1 MKIELQ
7 ELLRDYEETE
17 LPLTPRRS
25 VDPEAVRRRVRE
37 KLDDKPRRR
46 FPARK
51 ALLALAACL
60 VLAGSAFAYA
70 QYRAS
75 QVKTVTAE
83 DIETY
88 GLLHAFESNTLYS
101 VTPEAE
107 GAAEAEAPHI
117 LGVRPG
123 YLPDEVCEKESSTLR
138 SKLAYWEQEYDLSL
152 LDSTPLSEE
161 ELESA
166 YTRICTGPAGQ
177 NGGSWWTVTVDIY
190 SAEDLQDKAVIVN
203 GVNTSQEEGTFL
215 DMEATWLTQ
224 DFDGHTTYNL
234 ILFHPAYQ
242 CVIHLGGVSADGHI
256 DFSVLEEIAAGL
268 EIVDTGLPAGDYTD
282 SDWTLFSVARG

>member
-25 VDPEAVRRRVRE
+25 VSPEAISRRVQE
-37 KLDDKPRRR
+37 KLDDEPRSR

-60 VLAGSAFAYA
+60 VLAGSAFAFA

-75 QVKTVTAE
+75 QVKTITAE

-88 GLLHAFESNTLYS
+88 EMADYFEANTLYT
-101 VTPEAE
+101 VTPEADA
-107 GAAEAEAPHI
+107 AAEADVPHI

-123 YLPDEVCEKESSTLR
+123 YLPDEVCEKESSLLR
-138 SKLAYWEQEYDLSL
+138 PKLAYWEQEYGLSL
-152 LDSTPLSEE
+152 LDNTPLSEE
-161 ELESA
+161 ELENT
-166 YTRICTGPAGQ
+166 YTHICTGPVGQ
-177 NGGSWWTVTVDIY
+177 GVKDWWTVVVDIY

-203 GVNTSQEEGTFL
+203 GENTSQEEGTFL

-224 DFDGHTTYNL
+224 EFDGLTTYNL
-234 ILFHPAYQ
+234 ILYHPAYQ
-242 CVIHLGGVSADGHI
+242 CVILLGGVSADGHI
-256 DFSVLEEIAAGL
+256 DFSVLEEIAADL

-282 SDWTLFSVARG
+282 SNWMVFGVARG

>member
-25 VDPEAVRRRVRE
+25 VDPEAVRRRVQE
-37 KLDDKPRRR
+37 KLDNKPRRR

-60 VLAGSAFAYA
+60 VLAGSAFAFA

-75 QVKTVTAE
+75 QVKSITAE

-101 VTPEAE
+101 VTPEADA
-107 GAAEAEAPHI
+107 AAEADVPHI
-117 LGVRPG
+117 LGIRPG
-123 YLPDEVCEKESSTLR
+123 YLPDEDCVNENSTLR
-138 SKLAYWEQEYDLSL
+138 SKLAFLEREYGLSL
-152 LDSTPLSEE
+152 LDNTPLSED

-166 YTRICTGPAGQ
+166 YSHICIGSQ
-177 NGGSWWTVTVDIY
+177 GGRDSWTVVVDIY
-190 SAEDLQDKAVIVN
+190 SAVDLQDKAVIVS
-203 GVNTSQEEGTFL
+203 GENTSQEEGTFL

-224 DFDGHTTYNL
+224 DFDGRTTYNL

-242 CVIHLGGVSADGHI
+242 CVIHLGGVSADDHI
-256 DFSVLEEIAAGL
+256 DFSVLEEIAADL

-282 SDWTLFSVARG
+282 SNWTLFSVARG

>member
-25 VDPEAVRRRVRE
+25 VSPEAISRRVQE
-37 KLDDKPRRR
+37 KLDDKPRSR

-88 GLLHAFESNTLYS
+88 EMADYFEANTLYT
-101 VTPEAE
+101 VTPEADA
-107 GAAEAEAPHI
+107 AAEADAPHI

-123 YLPDEVCEKESSTLR
+123 YLPDEVCEKESS
-138 SKLAYWEQEYDLSL
+138 L
-152 LDSTPLSEE
+152 LDNTPLSEE
-161 ELESA
+161 ELENT
-166 YTRICTGPAGQ
+166 YTHICTGPVGQ
-177 NGGSWWTVTVDIY
+177 GVKDWWTVVVDIY

-203 GVNTSQEEGTFL
+203 GENTSQEEGTFL

-224 DFDGHTTYNL
+224 EFDGLTTYNL
-234 ILFHPAYQ
+234 ILYHPAYQ
-242 CVIHLGGVSADGHI
+242 CVILLGGVSADGHI

>member
-25 VDPEAVRRRVRE
+25 VSPEAISRRVQE
-37 KLDDKPRRR
+37 KLDDEPRSR

-60 VLAGSAFAYA
+60 VLAGSAFAFA

-75 QVKTVTAE
+75 QVKTITAE

-88 GLLHAFESNTLYS
+88 EMADYFEANTLYT
-101 VTPEAE
+101 VTPEADA
-107 GAAEAEAPHI
+107 AAEADVPHI

-161 ELESA
+161 ELESLV
-166 YTRICTGPAGQ
+166 R
-177 NGGSWWTVTVDIY
+177 
-190 SAEDLQDKAVIVN
+190 K
-203 GVNTSQEEGTFL
+203 
-215 DMEATWLTQ
+215 EAAKW
-224 DFDGHTTYNL
+224 D
-234 ILFHPAYQ
+234 A
-242 CVIHLGGVSADGHI
+242 S
-256 DFSVLEEIAAGL
+256 
-268 EIVDTGLPAGDYTD
+268 
-282 SDWTLFSVARG
+282 